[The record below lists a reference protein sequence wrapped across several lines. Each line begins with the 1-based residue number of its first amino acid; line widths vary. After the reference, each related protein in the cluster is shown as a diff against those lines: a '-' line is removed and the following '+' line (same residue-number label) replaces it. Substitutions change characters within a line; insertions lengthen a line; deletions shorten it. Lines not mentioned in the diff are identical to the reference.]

1 MGYSE
6 GVYDLVRAFRDPEQ
20 SLSYRFYEKDFYA
33 RWFKDPERYPVEVL
47 REVKLG
53 LVAWIQD
60 KDSKRSNPKYWVLY
74 VLIEGQ

>member
-47 REVKLG
+47 REVKL
-53 LVAWIQD
+53 AWWPGSRTRIPNAVIRNTGY
-60 KDSKRSNPKYWVLY
+60 SMS
-74 VLIEGQ
+74 